1 MRASNEV
8 TVDRREFLAAVSR
21 MPSGGLRKRGQYTPR
36 TTLIYADP
44 PMLIV
49 ETPYVRTEVAA
60 IGTWEQ
66 PVAVNVRLLITVA
79 RKLPKTDS
87 ITLLYV
93 NGRLYFD
100 RLSIDATQA
109 PGMTPVRNG
118 QLGPMWESATTPKPL
133 ASPIPARDG
142 QLLMPGL
149 VPVTDRERLEQR
161 AKAPMR
167 PRRR

>member
-8 TVDRREFLAAVSR
+8 IVDRREFLAAVTH
-21 MPSGGLRKRGQYTPR
+21 MPRGGLRRRAQYIPR

-60 IGTWEQ
+60 IGSWEQ
-66 PVAVNVRLLITVA
+66 PVAVSVRLLIMVA
-79 RKLPKTDS
+79 RKLPKSDR
-87 ITLLYV
+87 ITLLFL

-100 RLSIDATQA
+100 RLSIDATPA
-109 PGMTPVRNG
+109 PGLAPAENPRLGEVRWPAAP
-118 QLGPMWESATTPKPL
+118 LKPSASL
-133 ASPIPARDG
+133 IAAEG
-142 QLLMPGL
+142 NQLLVPGL
-149 VPVTDRERLEQR
+149 APITDRERLELLAR
-161 AKAPMR
+161 APIR